1 MLPNFKRSEGEPGKS
16 PTAAAPPASAPVP
29 PRQASSP
36 PLRTM
41 SERSAPSVIGPD
53 LIITGNLTSKGEM
66 QIDGEVQGDIRATN
80 LIIGER
86 ARITGTIVADEAVIR
101 GHVMGSIR
109 CKRVMLQSTSHVE
122 GDVYHQSLAIEQGA
136 YFEGKSRRSD
146 DPMAGVASTGMA
158 SQQASPPS
166 HAQRL
171 IRAAGRPNT
180 LAELIEAAKA
190 AFCIRRLNPHLSA
203 TLHGAEGY
211 RDDQPS
217 HGSKVRRAPP
227 SGANVVERQVNTM
240 T

>member
-16 PTAAAPPASAPVP
+16 PTASSPPASAPVP

-146 DPMAGVASTGMA
+146 DPMAGVAATGMA
-158 SQQASPPS
+158 SQQASAASTPSASPEPPTV
-166 HAQRL
+166 L
-171 IRAAGRPNT
+171 T
-180 LAELIEAAKA
+180 
-190 AFCIRRLNPHLSA
+190 
-203 TLHGAEGY
+203 
-211 RDDQPS
+211 PS
-217 HGSKVRRAPP
+217 QS
-227 SGANVVERQVNTM
+227 
-240 T
+240 